1 MVAKWMARAFLC
13 YCSAA
18 LVGNLLWL
26 RVCWGLPVLC
36 PSSWWSVLT
45 WLTKHA
51 RWRDHSWGERTVKK
65 VCTCNGGHCAL
76 SGTPSCFYGHFSH
89 RSCWRSTIKQRAL
102 AGPSKDTA
110 IKWKVPTLQVTLSF
124 DTSHSAGNYFIS
136 SFPFLNMI
144 LFSTVAPLVLK
155 SIPVLWQSAAFLTN
169 WSGLLALSSWP
180 ISFPRCHSSS
190 TLFAFQ
196 WPLCLPLY
204 CLILCPP
211 CMNSNS
217 MSASAVLLWN
227 SPRKRWNMK

>member
-1 MVAKWMARAFLC
+1 MAE
-13 YCSAA
+13 
-18 LVGNLLWL
+18 GLL
-26 RVCWGLPVLC
+26 RP
-36 PSSWWSVLT
+36 PSSLSLLLMERANLANETRVLKRPLMRGTNREESVYV
-45 WLTKHA
+45 
-51 RWRDHSWGERTVKK
+51 RR
-65 VCTCNGGHCAL
+65 GHCAL

-89 RSCWRSTIKQRAL
+89 RSCWRSTINQRAL

-124 DTSHSAGNYFIS
+124 DTSHSAGNYFIPF
-136 SFPFLNMI
+136 FPFLNMI
-144 LFSTVAPLVLK
+144 LFSAGAPLVLK
-155 SIPVLWQSAAFLTN
+155 SIPVLWQSVAFLTN

-180 ISFPRCHSSS
+180 ISFPCCHSSS

>member
-18 LVGNLLWL
+18 LVGNLLWP
-26 RVCWGLPVLC
+26 RVCRGLPVLC

-45 WLTKHA
+45 WLTKHV
-51 RWRDHSWGERTVKK
+51 RWRDHSREERTVKK
-65 VCTCNGGHCAL
+65 VCTCNGA
-76 SGTPSCFYGHFSH
+76 TVHFVVHRAAFTVSSSH
-89 RSCWRSTIKQRAL
+89 RSHWRSSIKQRTL

-110 IKWKVPTLQVTLSF
+110 INWKAPTLQVTLSF
-124 DTSHSAGNYFIS
+124 DTSHAAGNYFIS
-136 SFPFLNMI
+136 FFPFLNMI
-144 LFSTVAPLVLK
+144 LFSAVAPLVLK

-180 ISFPRCHSSS
+180 ISFPCCHSSS

-204 CLILCPP
+204 CLILWLP

-217 MSASAVLLWN
+217 TSASAVLLRN